1 MKKCTFLK
9 NTLWLIPIFCV
20 KLKKLAENLWKDA
33 TRNDRQLCV
42 SCLIVWGFTSHSR
55 IFHSY
60 GDVTIIGEMLQIL
73 TYMLGNYGSEGS
85 SACFTYCDTIYPFI
99 MVISEDPWHLHQFPS
114 IWQYSYHYHVF
125 TGYVCSGLDSNTQ
138 PFACES
144 NPLTDCTTAAISTLR
159 RRLTNVYFRCFEC

>member
-73 TYMLGNYGSEGS
+73 TYARQLWQWGFFSVLHLLWHNISINNGHFRGPVTLKS
-85 SACFTYCDTIYPFI
+85 
-99 MVISEDPWHLHQFPS
+99 ISERLAIQLLCF
-114 IWQYSYHYHVF
+114 Y
-125 TGYVCSGLDSNTQ
+125 GLGLSRLGFELATFRMRGE
-138 PFACES
+138 PF
-144 NPLTDCTTAAISTLR
+144 NRLR
-159 RRLTNVYFRCFEC
+159 HRGGFNSAWELMNVYIRCFEC